1 MPPLKKKRKK
11 KSKVYFGTPV
21 HDAIVRYNRSDNP
34 FDRNKIYTEEIHTA
48 FLKLAENIIN
58 TFKFSYF
65 SYGFRDLQEEVVSNL
80 VINMHKFDETKGS
93 KAFSYFSVV
102 AKNYLILNNNANYKK
117 LKIHDDVDTLYDH
130 GIDDEVIEKSPS
142 VEVFKKTLTYFENH
156 LETIYEMETYY
167 GDETLYA
174 ILRHA
179 KAMADFLSGFTD
191 IYELAEE
198 LPEQTEEERE
208 EYYDRKEADTFG
220 AKAQE
225 EKKKTTK
232 KVVFHSGT
240 WGRDSWICRDKLY
253 KQKNRALC

>member
-1 MPPLKKKRKK
+1 MVKKKRKK
-11 KSKVYFGTPV
+11 KSKIYFGTPV
-21 HDAIVRYNRSDNP
+21 HDAIVKYNKSDDIA
-34 FDRNKIYTEEIHTA
+34 FRHKIYTEEIHAA

-142 VEVFKKTLTYFENH
+142 IEVFKKTLTYFENH
-156 LETIYEMETYY
+156 LESLFPKQQDKDVAQSILYLCRNKDNIDNFNKKALYIMIREMTDVKTSKITQISNVFRKIYPK
-167 GDETLYA
+167 
-174 ILRHA
+174 I
-179 KAMADFLSGFTD
+179 
-191 IYELAEE
+191 
-198 LPEQTEEERE
+198 
-208 EYYDRKEADTFG
+208 
-220 AKAQE
+220 QE
-225 EKKKTTK
+225 EILSKGHIDNLVNTG
-232 KVVFHSGT
+232 SL
-240 WGRDSWICRDKLY
+240 S
-253 KQKNRALC
+253 